1 MHSTPGY
8 IIIRRGPAVSGEYC
22 SVLNHPHH
30 SEDVDH
36 IDNPEKII
44 RNTKLPGKLKIAAYT
59 FSTLITFLI
68 YIKCSAQSFYVCEP
82 TDEFLCA
89 PPISHF

>member
-36 IDNPEKII
+36 IDN
-44 RNTKLPGKLKIAAYT
+44 NTPIYT
-59 FSTLITFLI
+59 SM
-68 YIKCSAQSFYVCEP
+68 YVV
-82 TDEFLCA
+82 TDE
-89 PPISHF
+89 